1 MQVFLKILRDLLTV
15 GALCGKIIKN
25 GGEVMSFEEN
35 VEKIEEAIGYRFRD
49 RSLLRQ
55 AFTRT
60 SWCNEQNRGRRVKF
74 QSSEVLEFIGDS
86 ALSTAIITMLM

>member
-1 MQVFLKILRDLLTV
+1 MIFDDK
-15 GALCGKIIKN
+15 
-25 GGEVMSFEEN
+25 
-35 VEKIEEAIGYRFRD
+35 VEKIEEIIGYRFRD

-60 SWCNEQNRGRRVKF
+60 SWCNEQNRRGRVKF

-86 ALSTAIITMLM
+86 ALSTAIITMLLLRKNKATNKLLTFLPLRQKTKKNTQSFG